1 MIEEH
6 IA

>member
-6 IA
+6 W

>member
-6 IA
+6 MQ